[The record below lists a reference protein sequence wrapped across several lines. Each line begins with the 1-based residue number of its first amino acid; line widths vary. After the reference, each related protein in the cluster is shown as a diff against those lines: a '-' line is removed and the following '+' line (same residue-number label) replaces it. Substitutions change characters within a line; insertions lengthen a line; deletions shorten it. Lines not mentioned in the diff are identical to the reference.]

1 MLGVLL
7 QRYGKLSL
15 ALTAQALQSKRSIA
29 ETDYNS
35 LRFTPGTQESAG
47 LLHKLKQLQGQS
59 FHFRNCGVI

>member
-47 LLHKLKQLQGQS
+47 LLHKLN
-59 FHFRNCGVI
+59 NCKGKVSIFAIAG